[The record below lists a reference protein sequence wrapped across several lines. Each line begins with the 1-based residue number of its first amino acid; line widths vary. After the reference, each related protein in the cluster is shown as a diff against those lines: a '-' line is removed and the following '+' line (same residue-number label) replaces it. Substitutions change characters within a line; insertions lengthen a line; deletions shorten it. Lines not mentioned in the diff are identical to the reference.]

1 MIRENYMKK
10 VAFITPT
17 FPVLS
22 ETFIRTE
29 VDAINACGHDVCVMT
44 FKKNKTNDAFN
55 YAVYKVGDVF
65 NTKLLRRLSPR
76 KLIDCLAF
84 IYAQKSM
91 PKVSL
96 FWYSFKMASQMAKH
110 NIQHIHAHFAQHTCS
125 HGIASAKLMGI
136 SCSFVAHGHDVYEFP
151 FDLDVKIKHSDFVI
165 AVCNDMRDDFKKIA
179 DGNIKLLHCG
189 VKTQFF
195 VPHKKQEQDQIK
207 LIFIGRLVEQKG
219 VKYLLDALKPLC
231 GHYPITLDII
241 GNGELLKPLKEQVAQ
256 LGLAPNVRF
265 LGAKQ
270 TSWIQENLPFY
281 DCLVAPFCFS
291 QSGCVDTG
299 PVVLKEAMA
308 VGIPVITSNIM
319 GCKEIVT
326 PGTGYLVEQKNAL
339 ELTEAIKN
347 FVTLP
352 VERRKEMGI
361 SARKN
366 VEQNFDALKQAKVLS
381 NWIETHTV
389 KQ

>member
-1 MIRENYMKK
+1 MKK

-44 FKKNKTNDAFN
+44 FKKNKTDDAFN
-55 YAVYKVGDVF
+55 YAIYKIGDFLNF
-65 NTKLLRRLSPR
+65 NLLKKLKPCRV
-76 KLIDCLAF
+76 IDCLKF
-84 IYAQKSM
+84 IYSQQSM
-91 PKVSL
+91 PKLSL
-96 FWYSFKMASQMAKH
+96 FWHSFKMASQMAKH
-110 NIQHIHAHFAQHTCS
+110 NVQHIHAHFAQHTCS

-151 FDLDVKIKHSDFVI
+151 FDLDLKIKHSDFVV
-165 AVCNDMRDDFKKIA
+165 AVCNDMRNDFNKTA
-179 DGNIKLLHCG
+179 DGNVKLLHCG
-189 VKTQFF
+189 VKTQLFK
-195 VPHKKQEQDQIK
+195 PHTKQDQETIK

-231 GHYPITLDII
+231 GHYPMTLDII
-241 GNGELLKPLKEQVAQ
+241 GTGELLKQLKEQVTQ
-256 LGLAPNVRF
+256 LGLAPYVRF
-265 LGAKQ
+265 LGSKQ
-270 TSWIQENLPFY
+270 PNWIQENLPFY
-281 DCLVAPFCFS
+281 DCLVAPFCFAR
-291 QSGCVDTG
+291 SGCVDTG

-319 GCKEIVT
+319 GCKEIVA
-326 PGTGYLVEQKNAL
+326 PDTGYLVEQKNAL
-339 ELTEAIKN
+339 ELTDVIKT

-352 VERRKEMGI
+352 LERRKEMGI

-366 VEQNFDALKQAKVLS
+366 VELNFDALKQAKVLS